1 VKQLALL
8 GVGAGVLVAAG
19 IWLGHAT
26 KAAPAAPG
34 PLAAPS
40 IASAAIAA
48 PRAPALAHATG
59 AAGPAVAPGL
69 AQDLHDRDP
78 KIRVAAMRELVASD
92 ARDPATLL
100 AASHDADLG
109 VAIVATIGLGD
120 LYREGQVSA
129 HDMAARI
136 TDHALP
142 EKVRVAAMNGFG
154 VIATPEAAALFT
166 ELVAHGADIDRRSA
180 AILLQHQAATT
191 AVPALIAAL
200 ADSDEYVRM
209 NAVESLR
216 SFARGRDFGT
226 DAAAWQ
232 RWWTTRST

>member
-1 VKQLALL
+1 
-8 GVGAGVLVAAG
+8 
-19 IWLGHAT
+19 
-26 KAAPAAPG
+26 
-34 PLAAPS
+34 
-40 IASAAIAA
+40 
-48 PRAPALAHATG
+48 
-59 AAGPAVAPGL
+59 
-69 AQDLHDRDP
+69 
-78 KIRVAAMRELVASD
+78 
-92 ARDPATLL
+92 
-100 AASHDADLG
+100 
-109 VAIVATIGLGD
+109 
-120 LYREGQVSA
+120 
-129 HDMAARI
+129 
-136 TDHALP
+136 
-142 EKVRVAAMNGFG
+142 

>member
-1 VKQLALL
+1 MKQLAIL
-8 GVGAGVLVAAG
+8 GAGAGVLLTAG

-26 KAAPAAPG
+26 KEAPSVAASR
-34 PLAAPS
+34 AAPS
-40 IASAAIAA
+40 IAIAIAA
-48 PRAPALAHATG
+48 PRAPALAH

-92 ARDPATLL
+92 AKDPATML

-142 EKVRVAAMNGFG
+142 DKVRVTAMNGFG
-154 VIATPEAAALFT
+154 VIATPEAGALFT